1 MTHTDLNPSF
11 IGEIFGSFLEYL
23 KSADLYSSKA
33 IFRISR
39 KIDGK
44 SDPPKKRYPKS
55 LGSIFGGITSV
66 LS

>member
-1 MTHTDLNPSF
+1 MTHTDPNSSF
-11 IGEIFGSFLEYL
+11 IDEYFSSFLEYL

-33 IFRISR
+33 ILRISR

-55 LGSIFGGITSV
+55 LGSIFGGVTSV

>member
-1 MTHTDLNPSF
+1 MTRTDPNASF
-11 IGEIFGSFLEYL
+11 VESTFGSLLEYL

-39 KIDGK
+39 KMDGK

-55 LGSIFGGITSV
+55 LGSIFGGLTSV